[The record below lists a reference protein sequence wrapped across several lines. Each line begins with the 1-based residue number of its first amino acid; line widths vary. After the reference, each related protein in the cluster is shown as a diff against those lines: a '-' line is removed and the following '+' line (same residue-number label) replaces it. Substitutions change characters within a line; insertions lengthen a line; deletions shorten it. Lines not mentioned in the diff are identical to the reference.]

1 MLREAPMGNQTDKG
15 QSSGETEPPS
25 PPHPVERRQPLPGEQ
40 PKSAKDD
47 SGAPDVVKRIL
58 ESPSY
63 REAAEDLD
71 FLRAPETRGVRL
83 QLEYLKAE
91 TLLAEHHVAHT
102 IVVFGGSRILERDAA
117 ARVVTALDQAFA
129 ADSDN
134 EFLRRRLAIAQRVL
148 EKSKYYDMAREFGRI
163 VGRAEP
169 LAGGGRIVVMT
180 GGGPGIM
187 EAANRGA
194 CDVAARSVGLNITLP
209 HEQYPNPYITPELC
223 LRFHYFALRKFHF
236 VMRARALVAF
246 PGGYGTMDELFE
258 ILALSQT
265 RKIAPVPV
273 ILVGESYWKKAFDPD
288 FLVEEGVIDPEDRE
302 LFWYA
307 DSAEDIW
314 QGILR
319 WYEMKGTPLLAR
331 ETRKS

>member
-1 MLREAPMGNQTDKG
+1 
-15 QSSGETEPPS
+15 
-25 PPHPVERRQPLPGEQ
+25 
-40 PKSAKDD
+40 
-47 SGAPDVVKRIL
+47 
-58 ESPSY
+58 
-63 REAAEDLD
+63 
-71 FLRAPETRGVRL
+71 
-83 QLEYLKAE
+83 
-91 TLLAEHHVAHT
+91 
-102 IVVFGGSRILERDAA
+102 LERDAA
-117 ARVVTALDQAFA
+117 ARVVAALDQALT

-163 VGRAEP
+163 VGHAEP
-169 LAGGGRIVVMT
+169 LTGGGRIVVMT

-194 CDVAARSVGLNITLP
+194 CDVRARSVGLNITLP
-209 HEQYPNPYITPELC
+209 HEQYPNPYITPELS

-273 ILVGESYWKKAFDPD
+273 VLVGESYWKKAFDPD

-331 ETRKS
+331 ETKTL